1 MKITGRADGF
11 VARPDPAVRAVL
23 LYGPDTGLVRE
34 RLNGL
39 TRAVAGAVD
48 DPFRVVEIPADAL
61 RDDPA
66 RLRDEA
72 AALSFSG
79 GRKVVRVRDAGD
91 TLAELFGAFAED
103 AARGAAGDA
112 LVVVTAG
119 DLGPRSKLRA
129 VFEGADRI
137 AALPCYSDSAETV
150 QAVAREMLKA
160 AGLQV
165 HPDAL
170 AWLVDHL
177 GGDRELSRRELEKL
191 ILYKGGPGAVT
202 EEDVL
207 ACVGDTAGF
216 GLDDLVYALADG
228 DQAAMQR
235 VYARL
240 VNEGTSPIGILTAV
254 SRHLSRLHETRG
266 RMAEGKSADAAAAM
280 LRPPVFFKYKSRFA
294 GQANRWSEAL
304 LARGLEIVT
313 EAEVQAKSTDIPAE
327 AVIERAFMQL
337 AQVGRAA
344 RR

>member
-1 MKITGRADGF
+1 MKITGRADSF
-11 VARPDPAVRAVL
+11 VSKPDPKIRAVL
-23 LYGPDTGLVRE
+23 VYGPDSGLVRE

-39 TRAVAGAVD
+39 TRAVAGSVD

-72 AALSFSG
+72 AAMAFGG
-79 GRKVVRVRDAGD
+79 GRRVVRVRDAGD
-91 TLAELFGAFAED
+91 TLADLFESFD
-103 AARGAAGDA
+103 QDSVGDA
-112 LVVVTAG
+112 LVVVTGG
-119 DLGPRSKLRA
+119 DLSPRSKLRLA
-129 VFEGADRI
+129 FEGAERMG
-137 AALPCYSDSAETV
+137 ALPCYSDTPDAVES
-150 QAVAREMLKA
+150 VAREMLRA
-160 AGLQV
+160 AGLQIA
-165 HPDAL
+165 PDAL
-170 AWLVDHL
+170 SWLVDHL

-191 ILYKGGPGAVT
+191 ILYKGGAGTVT

-216 GLDDLVYALADG
+216 GIDDLVYALADG

-235 VYARL
+235 VYGRL
-240 VNEGTSPIGILTAV
+240 VNEGTSPISVLTAV

-266 RMAEGKSADAAAAM
+266 RMSDGRNADAAVAQ
-280 LRPPVFFKYKSRFA
+280 LRPPVFFKFKTRFTN
-294 GQANRWSEAL
+294 QVSRWSEPL

-313 EAEVQAKSTDIPAE
+313 EAEMQAKTTDMPAE

-337 AQVGRAA
+337 AQVGRGAG

>member
-1 MKITGRADGF
+1 MKITGRADSF
-11 VARPDPAVRAVL
+11 VTKPDPKMRAVL
-23 LYGPDTGLVRE
+23 VYGPDTGLVRE

-39 TRAVAGAVD
+39 TKAVAGSVD
-48 DPFRVVEIPADAL
+48 DPFRVVELPADAL

-72 AALSFSG
+72 AAMSFGG
-79 GRKVVRVRDAGD
+79 GRRVVRIRDAGD
-91 TLAELFGAFAED
+91 SLAELFESFDED
-103 AARGAAGDA
+103 SVGEA

-129 VFEGADRI
+129 AFEGAERM
-137 AALPCYSDSAETV
+137 AALPCYSDSADVVE
-150 QAVAREMLKA
+150 AVARDMLRA
-160 AGLQV
+160 AGLQIA
-165 HPDAL
+165 PDAL
-170 AWLVDHL
+170 SWLVDHL

-191 ILYKGGPGAVT
+191 ILYKGGSGTVT

-216 GLDDLVYALADG
+216 GIDDLMYALADG
-228 DQAAMQR
+228 DQATMQR
-235 VYARL
+235 VYGRL
-240 VNEGTSPIGILTAV
+240 VNEGISPITVLGAV

-266 RMAEGKSADAAAAM
+266 RMNEGRNADAAAAA
-280 LRPPVFFKYKSRFA
+280 LRPPVFFKFKSRFTS
-294 GQANRWSEAL
+294 QANRWSESL

-313 EAEVQAKSTDIPAE
+313 EAEMQAKSTDMPAE

-337 AQVGRAA
+337 AQVGRPT